1 MESINKIAVLY
12 GGSSGE
18 REVSIESGKRVH
30 DAIIELGYECKK
42 FDINDVDDLNTLT
55 NFDFIFIALHGEE
68 GESGVLQK
76 QLESIG
82 LPYTGSNAE
91 SCSRSWNKSISK
103 DLIRKN
109 GMKTPDSIQIN
120 NSLNFKRSYE
130 DIPFD
135 HFFIKPSMDGS
146 SVNIFEIKDENEYL
160 KTLQQLSSLN
170 GPFIL
175 EEAIKHKEYTV
186 TIIGDLVFPPIEIKT
201 TNSFYDYEAKYLS
214 DDTDLVEAQYSN
226 EWIDKIKNFARDSY
240 EALKCSG
247 WARVDILEDE
257 YGDLYFLELNSSP
270 GMTSHSCVP
279 KSGEF
284 IGLSYNQVVQKIIN
298 ASID

>member
-18 REVSIESGKRVH
+18 REVSIESGKRVF
-30 DAIIELGYECKK
+30 DAIIELGYESKK
-42 FDINDVDDLNTLT
+42 FDINDIDDLHALI

-68 GESGVLQK
+68 GESGALQK
-76 QLESIG
+76 RLESIG
-82 LPYTGSNAE
+82 IPYTGSNAE
-91 SCSRSWNKSISK
+91 SCSHSWNKSISK
-103 DLIRKN
+103 NLIRKN

-120 NSLNFKRSYE
+120 NSLSFKRSYE

-146 SVNIFEIKDENEYL
+146 SVNIFEIKNKDEYKETIEKLN
-160 KTLQQLSSLN
+160 TLN

-175 EEAIKHKEYTV
+175 EEAIKFKEYTV
-186 TIIGDLVFPPIEIKT
+186 TIIGDLVLPPIEIKT
-201 TNSFYDYEAKYLS
+201 VNSFYDYDAKYIS
-214 DDTDLVEAQYSN
+214 NDTDLVEANYGD
-226 EWIDKIKNFARDSY
+226 EWVNNIKNFAKNSY
-240 EALKCSG
+240 QALGCSG
-247 WARVDILEDE
+247 WARVDILENSD
-257 YGDLYFLELNSSP
+257 GDFYFLELNSSP

-284 IGLSYNQVVQKIIN
+284 MGLSYNEVVQKIID
-298 ASID
+298 ASIA